1 MVVTFH
7 IQYESIIIHKRDF
20 NGTYQFRLNTMIYV
34 MIIIRVCYLY
44 RIEHVIGRGDLP
56 YELCWRSSDV
66 RERAGS
72 SLPGSR
78 ARRAVQARLRCG
90 QRQYHDQH
98 QYSHCDTITLST
110 NQLLFINIYYLHLP
124 TTIKHRNS
132 FKNISVSITLCCI
145 QVKLS
150 PLIVMIFR
158 HISLYVIM
166 VNINY
171 GSTNSLCFKPANYFK
186 RASYL
191 RDLIYFFL

>member
-1 MVVTFH
+1 
-7 IQYESIIIHKRDF
+7 
-20 NGTYQFRLNTMIYV
+20 MIYV

-132 FKNISVSITLCCI
+132 FKKYICKHYSLLHSSYTVPVDSNDFSSHFTL
-145 QVKLS
+145 
-150 PLIVMIFR
+150 R
-158 HISLYVIM
+158 Y
-166 VNINY
+166 N
-171 GSTNSLCFKPANYFK
+171 G
-186 RASYL
+186 
-191 RDLIYFFL
+191 